1 MILSIDAGTQSVRAA
16 LVDLEGNLHHLVK
29 TPLPAYSS
37 PRPGWAEIDADA
49 HWHALA
55 DTVRRTLSEH
65 RGAIDAVALTT
76 QRTTVV
82 NVDRD
87 GNPLRP
93 GILWLD
99 SRKADAR
106 KVLPRVAAPALG
118 ALGLYRFVEYV
129 TQISRSNWLR
139 QHQPEVWRKTHKF
152 LFLSGFLTHRLTGEF
167 RDSAGSVVG
176 PIAFDVKK
184 LDWAGAW
191 DPKWR
196 LFPLEREKLP
206 ELVRPT
212 ELLGQITA
220 RAAELTGIPVGTKVF
235 AAAADKACDVI
246 GAGCLSPERACV
258 SFGTTATI
266 NTQNDRYVELRPLY
280 PPYPSAIPGQYYSE
294 VTVLRGLW
302 MVTWFKEEFGLN
314 ERQQAHAQQVAPEEL
329 LEKLLEDVP
338 PGSLGLM
345 CLPDWTAG
353 PDRAA
358 WSRGAVIGFGDVHG
372 RPHLYRAILEGIVYA
387 LRDGKERT
395 EKANRV
401 PITSVRAT
409 GGGARSNAILQLTAD
424 IFGLPVER
432 PHTNETSVLGA
443 AMDAAVGLRLH
454 SDFASAAG
462 AMTHIT
468 RTFEPIPPN
477 VELYGELYSRVW
489 RRMYDALS
497 PLHAELRDITAYP

>member
-37 PRPGWAEIDADA
+37 PQPGWAEIDAEA
-49 HWHALA
+49 YWRALC
-55 DTVRRTLSEH
+55 DTVRRTLADFHGE
-65 RGAIDAVALTT
+65 IEAVALTT

-87 GNPLRP
+87 GDPLRP
-93 GILWLD
+93 AILWLD
-99 SRKADAR
+99 ARKADAR
-106 KVLPRVAAPALG
+106 KVLPRVAAPALA
-118 ALGLYRFVEYV
+118 ALGLRRFVEYV

-139 QHQPEVWRKTHKF
+139 QHQPDLWDRTHKF
-152 LFLSGFLTHRLTGEF
+152 LFLSGFLGHRLTGEF
-167 RDSAGSVVG
+167 RDSAASVVG

-184 LDWAGAW
+184 LDWAGSW

-196 LFPLEREKLP
+196 LFPIERDKLP

-212 ELLGQITA
+212 EPLGRVTA
-220 RAAELTGIPVGTKVF
+220 KAAEQTGIPVGTPVI

-302 MVTWFKEEFGLN
+302 MVTWFKEEFGLH
-314 ERQQAHAQQVAPEEL
+314 ERQQAHERQVAPEEL

-338 PGSLGLM
+338 PGSMGLM

-358 WSRGAVIGFGDVHG
+358 WSRGAVIGFGDVHT
-372 RPHLYRAILEGIVYA
+372 RAHLYRAILEGIVYA
-387 LRDGKERT
+387 LREGKERT

-409 GGGARSNAILQLTAD
+409 GGGARSNAILQITAD
-424 IFGLPVER
+424 VFGLPVER

-443 AMDAAVGLRLH
+443 AMDAAVGLGLH
-454 SDFASAAG
+454 SNFATAART
-462 AMTHIT
+462 MTRVA
-468 RTFEPIPPN
+468 RTFEPLRAN
-477 VELYGELYSRVW
+477 VELYADLYSRVY
-489 RRMYDALS
+489 RRMYDALL